1 MFDYLKGILVDKT
14 YPYCT
19 VECNGV
25 GYLLLVNLRTLQS
38 IGELN
43 SEVKIYTKLIHKED
57 SMSLCGFKTKQ
68 DRVIFDIL
76 TSVSGI
82 GTKVAFALLAEFETS
97 ELINLIISQDHK
109 TISRTKGVGA
119 KMAQKIVLEIKDKLA
134 KLDIVPFVASKV
146 QNEKV
151 KSETI
156 SQVATILESLGYS
169 KNEYQSAL
177 ETVLTQINKDDEE
190 ELLKEVLK
198 ILSIF

>member
-1 MFDYLKGILVDKT
+1 
-14 YPYCT
+14 
-19 VECNGV
+19 
-25 GYLLLVNLRTLQS
+25 
-38 IGELN
+38 
-43 SEVKIYTKLIHKED
+43 
-57 SMSLCGFKTKQ
+57 
-68 DRVIFDIL
+68 
-76 TSVSGI
+76 
-82 GTKVAFALLAEFETS
+82 
-97 ELINLIISQDHK
+97 
-109 TISRTKGVGA
+109 
-119 KMAQKIVLEIKDKLA
+119 MAQKIVLEIKDKLA

-190 ELLKEVLK
+190 EILKEVLK

>member
-19 VECNGV
+19 IECNGV

-190 ELLKEVLK
+190 EILKEVLK